1 LALAIGV
8 GFGGLVGL
16 VCAGPT
22 LLVVVTDESVA
33 ATGALL
39 AVGVDSRK

>member
-1 LALAIGV
+1 LALAVGV

-16 VCAGPT
+16 ACAGPAW
-22 LLVVVTDESVA
+22 VVAITDESVVA
-33 ATGALL
+33 AGALL